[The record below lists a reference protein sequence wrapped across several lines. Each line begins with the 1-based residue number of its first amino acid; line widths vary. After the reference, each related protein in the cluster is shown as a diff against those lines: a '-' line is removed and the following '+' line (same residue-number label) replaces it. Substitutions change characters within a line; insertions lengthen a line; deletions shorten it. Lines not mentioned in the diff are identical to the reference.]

1 MAIPTVSDDERRRYR
16 EAGWWGDRTLAQV
29 IGQHARRHPE
39 GPAYIVVGAG
49 PGGTD
54 RTLTWADYDRQSSQ
68 LAAVLVA
75 AGLEPGDRLGVV
87 LPDGAAVH
95 VAFVAAE
102 KAGLVVAGIGAR
114 AGDAEVRHLL
124 AHTGAR
130 AVVTHD
136 TLRDRPAAA
145 VVAALRGSTAGNGET
160 VAPDL
165 LHVEI
170 PPWPD
175 DPASPVGGASPAGG
189 TSPVSGTSPAR
200 GTSGARIDGRPVA
213 DPPVAETERLLAGRA
228 VGPDDLFML
237 NSTSGTTGLPKC
249 VMHAQNRWFYF
260 HQLVV
265 DAAEMVPGD
274 VFFGAVPAPFGFGLW
289 TAHFTPALL
298 GSPTVVM
305 ERFEVGRALR
315 AMARHEVTVLACVS
329 TQFIMMLNAPELETV
344 DLTALRA
351 MFTGG
356 EAVPYDRAAAFE
368 ERTGAAVLQVYGSNE
383 SGAFS
388 RSTLRDSRERRL
400 TTTGRVIEEMAV
412 RVFDDDG
419 RDVTGPV
426 RVGVPGGRGPATCL
440 GYYADDAA
448 NAQLFTDDGW
458 LLMGD
463 IVEIDEDGY
472 LKVVGRTS
480 DIIIRGGKN
489 ISAPAVEAE
498 LAEHPAV
505 AHVAVV
511 AMPDDVFGERVCA
524 YVVPRPGTTVT
535 LGALVGFLA
544 DRGIT
549 REWFPEGLVVVDDLP
564 TSSGAKVAKGD
575 LRQDVR
581 ARLAAGT
588 VLRA

>member
-1 MAIPTVSDDERRRYR
+1 VAVPTVSAEERQRYLD
-16 EAGWWGDRTLAQV
+16 AGWWGDRTLAEV
-29 IGQHARRHPE
+29 VAGHAERDP
-39 GPAYIVVGAG
+39 GGAAYIVVGAAAG
-49 PGGTD
+49 RSDQAGGAGQAGGD
-54 RTLTWADYDRQSSQ
+54 RILTWADYDRQSTR
-68 LAAVLVA
+68 LAAVLAA
-75 AGLEPGDRLGVV
+75 AGLAPGDRVGVV

-130 AVVTHD
+130 AVITHD
-136 TLRDRPAAA
+136 TLRDRPAAD
-145 VVAALRGSTAGNGET
+145 VVAAHRGSTAGNGE
-160 VAPDL
+160 VVDSGL
-165 LHVEI
+165 VHVEI
-170 PPWPD
+170 PAWPAD
-175 DPASPVGGASPAGG
+175 GTGGG
-189 TSPVSGTSPAR
+189 
-200 GTSGARIDGRPVA
+200 SGARIDGVDVA
-213 DPPVAETERLLAGRA
+213 DPSPAEAGALLAGRA

-260 HQLVV
+260 HRLVV
-265 DAAEMVPGD
+265 DSAEMVPGD

-298 GSPTVVM
+298 GAPTVVM
-305 ERFEVGRALR
+305 ERFDAVGALQ
-315 AMARHEVTVLACVS
+315 AMARHRVTVLSCVS
-329 TQFIMMLNAPELETV
+329 TQFIMMLNAADLEAL
-344 DLTALRA
+344 DLTSLRA

-368 ERTGAAVLQVYGSNE
+368 DRTGAAVLQVYGSNE

-388 RSTLRDSRERRL
+388 ASTLRDSRERRL
-400 TTTGRVIEEMAV
+400 TTTGKVIDEMAV

-419 RDVTGPV
+419 HDVTGPV

-448 NAQLFTDDGW
+448 NGELFTDDGW

-463 IVEIDEDGY
+463 IVEVDEDGY

-535 LGALVGFLA
+535 LGDLVGFLA

-549 REWFPEGLVVVDDLP
+549 REWFPEGLVLVDDLP
-564 TSSGAKVAKGD
+564 RSSGAKVAKGD

-588 VLRA
+588 VIRA